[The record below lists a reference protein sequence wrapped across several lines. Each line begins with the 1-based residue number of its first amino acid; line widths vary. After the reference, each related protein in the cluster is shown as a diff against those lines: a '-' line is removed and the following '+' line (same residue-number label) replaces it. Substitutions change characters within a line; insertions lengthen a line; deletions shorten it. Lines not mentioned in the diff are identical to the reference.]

1 MLRGRRGGTRVR
13 LGVVL
18 TGVGVHGAAGVG
30 VLSAEYLCKAGYIT
44 RK

>member
-30 VLSAEYLCKAGYIT
+30 VLEALRERQMEPFAV
-44 RK
+44 